1 MPPSFMAWWLLC
13 RVSWPVSAC
22 SCWALVVAV
31 VVVVLLLLLL
41 QLPLGLLRHL
51 ETLRTSTQL
60 YLLEIPIALCP

>member
-1 MPPSFMAWWLLC
+1 M
-13 RVSWPVSAC
+13 
-22 SCWALVVAV
+22 VAGG
-31 VVVVLLLLLL
+31 VVVLLLLLL